1 MTEWYVEKVI
11 TILIRANINQAS
23 LCIPPQTTIAATTSF
38 NQLQVQVSPYS
49 CLPFPLFSPPI
60 FPHPQQRRH
69 YISIHC
75 LVSSQP
81 MLPSQEASF
90 TPFPLSLF
98 PILLALNHRLIQAIS
113 VSWGWISFGP
123 WLTQQ
128 EAMTQGT

>member
-11 TILIRANINQAS
+11 TILIQANINQAS

-60 FPHPQQRRH
+60 FPHPQQRMH

-90 TPFPLSLF
+90 TPFP
-98 PILLALNHRLIQAIS
+98 IS
-113 VSWGWISFGP
+113 VSHIIGIKPSTYLGDTSIVRVDFIWPMVDTI
-123 WLTQQ
+123 Q